1 MKNFNRVL
9 RLAVRHRWTFAGAMI
24 SALLV
29 ALLWGANIGGL
40 YPIVEVIFRG
50 QSLQKWIDT
59 EISDADHRIADLEG
73 VVIQLRKD
81 AAAAPEG
88 QAREIKVELAGDE
101 SRLNTEKDF
110 LARRKQLKP
119 YIDRY
124 LPNDPFQTLVLV
136 VGILMVATVVKD
148 LFLVVNSILVDRL
161 TQLSTMEMRKSFY
174 RRTLQLDLAGF
185 GESHSSELMSRFTYD
200 VESVAG
206 GVQTLLG
213 RTIREPLKMLACLA
227 GAAWICWRLLLVSLI
242 IAPLA
247 AYLISRLGQTLK
259 RANRRAMEEMSQLYT
274 ILQETFGGIKVVKAF
289 TMERHERKRLHQNSK
304 QFYRRAMKIACYDAL
319 SHPVVEVMGVATI
332 CLAILAGAYLV
343 LNQETHLL
351 GIKMSDRPLDL
362 ASLLVFYG
370 MLVGASD
377 PARKMSE
384 VFNRLQRAYAAA
396 DRIFQ
401 MYDRE
406 PTVRNPLKPTKA
418 LRHCRDLVFEGV
430 TFAYVPGQPVLDE
443 IDLRIPFGE
452 TLAIVGANGCGKT
465 TLANLIPRFF
475 DPTSGSIRLDGI
487 DIRDLRLQDLRRQI
501 GIVTQEPLLFDDT
514 VYNNIRY
521 GAPDA
526 SPDEVYAA
534 SKQAH
539 AHRFIETRLE
549 HGYET
554 SVGQLGGRVSG
565 GQRQRI
571 SLARAI
577 LRDPAVLILDEATSQ
592 IDLESEQLIH
602 KVLEQFKRGRTSIL
616 ITHRLATLA
625 LADRILVMDG
635 GHIVDVGTHDQLLAR
650 CEQYR
655 RLHQIQFREIA

>member
-1 MKNFNRVL
+1 MNNFFRVL
-9 RLAVRHRWTFAGAMI
+9 RLTLRYRWSLAGAML
-24 SALLV
+24 SAVVV

-40 YPIVEVIFRG
+40 YPIVQVIFQK
-50 QSLQKWIDT
+50 QSLQTWIDS
-59 EISDADHRIADLEG
+59 EIHDSQGRIAKWEADSAELRQHIAALPPEQQHEIA
-73 VVIQLRKD
+73 VKLAVNESQL
-81 AAAAPEG
+81 A
-88 QAREIKVELAGDE
+88 
-101 SRLNTEKDF
+101 TENDF
-110 LARRKQLKP
+110 LAHRQRWKP

-124 LPNDPFQTLVLV
+124 LPNDPFQTLVLIV
-136 VGILMVATVVKD
+136 AALMVATMVKD
-148 LFLVVNSILVDRL
+148 LFLVISSILVDRL
-161 TQLSTMEMRKSFY
+161 MHLSTMALRKQFY

-213 RTIREPLKMLACLA
+213 RTILEPLKMLVCLI
-227 GAAWICWRLLLVSLI
+227 GAAWICWRLLVVSLV

-247 AYLISRLGQTLK
+247 AYLINKLGKTLK
-259 RANRRAMEEMSQLYT
+259 RANRRAMEEMTQLYT
-274 ILQETFGGIKVVKAF
+274 ILQESFGGIKVVKAF
-289 TMERHERKRLHQNSK
+289 TMERYERRRLHYNSK
-304 QFYRRAMKIACYDAL
+304 QFFRRAMKIARYDAL
-319 SHPVVEVMGVATI
+319 SHPIVEVMGVTTI
-332 CLAILAGAYLV
+332 CLAILTGAYLV
-343 LNQETHLL
+343 LNQETHLF
-351 GIKMSDRPLDL
+351 GIRMSDRPLGL

-384 VFNRLQRAYAAA
+384 VFNRLQRASAAA
-396 DRIFQ
+396 DRIYQ

-406 PTVRNPLKPTKA
+406 PTVRNPARPKTVR
-418 LRHCRDLVFEGV
+418 RHCRDLVFDQV

-452 TLAIVGANGCGKT
+452 SLAIVGPNGCGKT

-475 DPTSGSIRLDGI
+475 DPASGSIQLDGV
-487 DIRDLRLQDLRRQI
+487 DLRELRLRDLRRQI

-514 VYNNIRY
+514 VFNNIRY

-526 SPDEVYAA
+526 TADQVYSAA
-534 SKQAH
+534 KQAH

-549 HGYET
+549 HGYDT
-554 SVGQLGGRVSG
+554 YVGQLGGRVSG

-571 SLARAI
+571 ALARAI
-577 LRDPAVLILDEATSQ
+577 LRDPAILILDEATSQ

-602 KVLEQFKRGRTSIL
+602 KVLEQFKRDRTTIL

-625 LADRILVMDG
+625 LADRILVMQAGRIAD
-635 GHIVDVGTHDQLLAR
+635 IGTHDQLLGR
-650 CEQYR
+650 CELYR